1 MCQIASCIW
10 LTLTYP
16 SPLFYVAS
24 FCRAYINLPQS
35 AVLRKVISLTI
46 PALTYTIIDTKGV
59 RVFTTVELDTIVTD
73 EKDDCPVLGHP
84 FDLSYFNLR

>member
-1 MCQIASCIW
+1 MCQIASCTW

-24 FCRAYINLPQS
+24 FCKAYINLPQS

-46 PALTYTIIDTKGV
+46 PTLTYTITDTKCV
-59 RVFTTVELDTIVTD
+59 RVFTTVELDTIVTE
-73 EKDDCPVLGHP
+73 EKEDCPTLGHP
-84 FDLSYFNLR
+84 FDHAYFNLR